1 MPPTLQ
7 GALSVVGGAGP
18 AAESEGAGLGVLE
31 GGQAGG
37 SDRQP
42 CRQEFT
48 EPGAGATLPLSLCP
62 CAKNRSLLAYLPAAP
77 ATSFAKGASSA
88 FWLCPTCADRQA
100 SSSHGGRHAHALGP
114 APGHL

>member
-1 MPPTLQ
+1 MSSLTLELYATREGRGSLLVPLTLGGGPCQ
-7 GALSVVGGAGP
+7 LWVGGAGP

-48 EPGAGATLPLSLCP
+48 EPGTGATLPLSLRP
-62 CAKNRSLLAYLPAAP
+62 CA
-77 ATSFAKGASSA
+77 
-88 FWLCPTCADRQA
+88 
-100 SSSHGGRHAHALGP
+100 
-114 APGHL
+114 

>member
-1 MPPTLQ
+1 MWPGKGGAVLLVPPTLQ

-48 EPGAGATLPLSLCP
+48 EPGTGATLPLSLRP
-62 CAKNRSLLAYLPAAP
+62 CA
-77 ATSFAKGASSA
+77 
-88 FWLCPTCADRQA
+88 
-100 SSSHGGRHAHALGP
+100 
-114 APGHL
+114 

>member
-7 GALSVVGGAGP
+7 GALPVVGGRGRP
-18 AAESEGAGLGVLE
+18 AAESEGAGPDVLE

-48 EPGAGATLPLSLCP
+48 EQGSGATLPLSLRP
-62 CAKNRSLLAYLPAAP
+62 CA
-77 ATSFAKGASSA
+77 
-88 FWLCPTCADRQA
+88 
-100 SSSHGGRHAHALGP
+100 
-114 APGHL
+114 